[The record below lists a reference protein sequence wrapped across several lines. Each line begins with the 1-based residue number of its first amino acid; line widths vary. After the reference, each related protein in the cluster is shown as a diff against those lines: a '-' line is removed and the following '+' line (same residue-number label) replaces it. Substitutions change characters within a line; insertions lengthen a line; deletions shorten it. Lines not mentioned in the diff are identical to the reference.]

1 MDFNF
6 PNLRWFLCFGFCL
19 SWDLCVLIFNDGL
32 GFFWRE
38 ISPFSFTVLCTSA
51 LYGLSYWACFFLL
64 WVCVAML
71 GSGGSG
77 WCWSG
82 MVSLAPKW
90 RLPAREHCR
99 FCTPHTASGFRR
111 YLSGSSYMRIYFQ
124 GRTIHAHTEF
134 AMKNLFALLWD
145 GLRLTAR
152 FLCPDLQRERN
163 TYVAEGSVELS
174 MIHPFPDPQLGGE
187 FTIQAVNV
195 SVSPEQSTP
204 LGFPRLKPWAKRWEH
219 PFHTDMAPSFLSPGS
234 SFFLPESKSF
244 CNWHLPSLDV
254 GGEVGKPWW
263 PAWSLGLL
271 LLQVW
276 TYNNLSISQM
286 GTRLFWGGVEL
297 PAHLST

>member
-1 MDFNF
+1 MDMNF
-6 PNLRWFLCFGFCL
+6 PNLWWFLCFGFCL
-19 SWDLCVLIFNDGL
+19 SWELCVLIFHDSL
-32 GFFWRE
+32 GFFGRE
-38 ISPFSFTVLCTSA
+38 ISPFSFTVVCTSA

-64 WVCVAML
+64 WICVAML

-77 WCWSG
+77 WCWSR
-82 MVSLAPKW
+82 MVSWAPKW

-99 FCTPHTASGFRR
+99 FCTPHAASGFRR
-111 YLSGSSYMRIYFQ
+111 YLSESSHMRIYFQ
-124 GRTIHAHTEF
+124 GRTIHAHIEF
-134 AMKNLFALLWD
+134 AMKNLFPYCGVDWDPLLGFCAQICKGKETPMWP
-145 GLRLTAR
+145 REVSS
-152 FLCPDLQRERN
+152 CPW
-163 TYVAEGSVELS
+163 S
-174 MIHPFPDPQLGGE
+174 PQLGGE

-204 LGFPRLKPWAKRWEH
+204 LGFPRLKPWVKRWEH

-276 TYNNLSISQM
+276 AYNNLSISQM